1 MWDSKE
7 MAREE
12 RARQIGM
19 SYIKNHPVR
28 TVLLWPKKLFYLYR
42 SDVDGFYYSMG
53 MMPESSAGLRYVY
66 LGLRIFAE
74 LYYFLIIVLAAI
86 GITTILR
93 SGIRSQRLGIYIILY
108 FTAICLVFFGNA
120 RYHFPV
126 MPWLAIYAGIGGV
139 SILGVRSESNSEL
152 PIR

>member
-7 MAREE
+7 VAREE

-28 TVLLWPKKLFYLYR
+28 TILLWPKKLFYLYR

-53 MMPESSAGLRYVY
+53 MMPDLSSRMQYVY
-66 LGLRIFAE
+66 LGLRIFTE
-74 LYYFLIIVLAAI
+74 IYYFLMIGLAAI
-86 GITTILR
+86 GLTAILR
-93 SGIRSQRLGIYIILY
+93 SRIRSQFLGIYVILY

-126 MPWLAIYAGIGGV
+126 MPWLAMYAGIGGA
-139 SILGVRSESNSEL
+139 SILGVGSKSNSEL